1 MRRKGVSRMSLIRY
15 EFRKLISYTYVRA
28 AFALLLVITAVLCAF
43 ECSRETVE
51 LRDDTITALELY
63 GENRDFYDKYAN
75 ELKALNDEYIKVE
88 ISEIKMGILITNLRI
103 FRRLCSATSVSTIS
117 RC

>member
-1 MRRKGVSRMSLIRY
+1 MSLIRY

-28 AFALLLVITAVLCAF
+28 SFALLLVITAVLCAF

-88 ISEIKMGILITNLRI
+88 ISEIKKGNFDYKSPDLPTTL
-103 FRRLCSATSVSTIS
+103 FRNQRFNDFTLLNAVK
-117 RC
+117 

>member
-1 MRRKGVSRMSLIRY
+1 MSLIRY

-75 ELKALNDEYIKVE
+75 ELKVLNDEYIKVE
-88 ISEIKMGILITNLRI
+88 ISEISKLTNIEELEITN
-103 FRRLCSATSVSTIS
+103 SAYDNLYLDTIYTKIQNL
-117 RC
+117 